1 MDLLTCMLLWISVL
15 LSGPSGARAFML
27 PDIGEPEFIRRCV
40 QAHNVHRSRA
50 QPPAA
55 NMRSMSWDDALA
67 RGARSWARHCRAS
80 HNPVLKQEGKAHPE
94 FRHVGENIWL
104 GAPYSAFT
112 VESAVNSWNK
122 EGADYTL
129 ANNSCARLCGHYT
142 QSWDDAL
149 ARGARSWARHCR
161 ASHNPVLKQEGKAHP
176 EFRHVGENIWLG
188 APYSAFT
195 VESAV
200 NSWNKEGADYT
211 LANNS
216 CARLCGHYTQLM
228 WATSYKVGCAV
239 HVCSRGIENFSKH
252 PESTIFVCNYG
263 DAGNV
268 FGFTP
273 YIVGLACS
281 KCGMEKCRD
290 KLCRYDW
297 VPGWDLGPSGSAQ
310 AVSDWLNGSKL
321 QLLAGSFWL
330 LYFYAMH

>member
-1 MDLLTCMLLWISVL
+1 MACPQHDARATHQYSLYSGCINALTHSLTHSHTLTHINTLTHTLSHTLSHINTLSHSLTHSLTHSSVRENLSLFSLIMDLLTCTLLWISAL

-27 PDIGEPEFIRRCV
+27 PDISEPEFIRRCV

-55 NMRSMSWDDALA
+55 NMRSMSWDDSLA

-80 HNPVLKQEGKAHPE
+80 HNPVLKQEGKAHP
-94 FRHVGENIWL
+94 
-104 GAPYSAFT
+104 A
-112 VESAVNSWNK
+112 
-122 EGADYTL
+122 
-129 ANNSCARLCGHYT
+129 
-142 QSWDDAL
+142 
-149 ARGARSWARHCR
+149 
-161 ASHNPVLKQEGKAHP
+161 
-176 EFRHVGENIWLG
+176 FRHVGENIWLG

-310 AVSDWLNGSKL
+310 AISDWLNGSKL